1 MTCYFG
7 VVKVIGI
14 RELRQNASR
23 YLAQVEAGE
32 ELAVTN
38 RGRVV
43 ARLVPVTE
51 SARTRE
57 SLIDAGVLVPA
68 RNVEGLGAIDTSRLP
83 SGNLSSLLDEDRQ
96 DR

>member
-1 MTCYFG
+1 MR
-7 VVKVIGI
+7 VIGI

-32 ELAVTN
+32 ELEVTN

-51 SARTRE
+51 SVRTRE
-57 SLIDAGVLVPA
+57 ALIDAGVIVAAQNPT
-68 RNVEGLGAIDTSRLP
+68 GLGAIDTSRLP
-83 SGNLSSLLDEDRQ
+83 AGSLTSLLDEDRQ

>member
-1 MTCYFG
+1 M
-7 VVKVIGI
+7 KVIGI

-32 ELAVTN
+32 ELEVTN

-57 SLIDAGVLVPA
+57 SLIDAGVIVA
-68 RNVEGLGAIDTSRLP
+68 AKNSKGLGGINTVTLP
-83 SGNLSSLLDEDRQ
+83 PGSLSDALDEDR
-96 DR
+96 RER